1 MTNAMK
7 SAARRDAAGLW
18 AITCYFNPVGY
29 RRRLANYRV
38 FRQQLSVPLVAVE
51 LAYGPNFELNESDA
65 EILLQLR
72 GGDVMWQKER
82 LLNVALNALPNDCR
96 KVAWLDCDIVFEAD
110 DWPERVSNLLDRFM
124 VVQTFSHV
132 YHLPHD
138 WKLGD
143 LRTAAA
149 KSSAPSS
156 MFAMTSG
163 LPIREFLCPPV
174 IGRMR
179 KGLSWAARRE
189 LLDQHG
195 FYDAR
200 IIGGGDTL
208 MACAFFGYFEAVFRR
223 KHMNDR
229 QQEHFL
235 AWAEP
240 VARVVRGAA
249 GVMEGN
255 IFHLWHGDLNARQLR
270 TRDQDLSGFD
280 FDPFE
285 DIALNASGCWRW
297 NTNKPAMHD
306 FMRKYFVSRR
316 EDG

>member
-1 MTNAMK
+1 MTNVMK
-7 SAARRDAAGLW
+7 SAARRDAASLW

-38 FRQQLSVPLVAVE
+38 FRQRLGVPLVAVE

-82 LLNVALNALPNDCR
+82 LLNVALQALPNDCR

-110 DWPERVSNLLDRFM
+110 DWPERVSDLLDRFM
-124 VVQTFSHV
+124 VVQPFSHV
-132 YHLPHD
+132 HYLPHD

-143 LRTAAA
+143 FRTAAA
-149 KSSAPSS
+149 KSSVSSS
-156 MFAMTSG
+156 MFAMSLG
-163 LPIREFLCPPV
+163 LPIGQCLCPPV
-174 IGRMR
+174 IGLN

-208 MACAFFGYFEAVFRR
+208 MACAFFGYFEEVFRL

-235 AWAEP
+235 AWAGP
-240 VARVVRGAA
+240 VAKVVQSAA
-249 GVMEGN
+249 SVLAGN
-255 IFHLWHGDLNARQLR
+255 IFHLWHGDFEDKRIR
-270 TRDQDLSGFD
+270 KRDHDLSTYN

-285 DIALNASGCWRW
+285 DIAVNASGCWRW
-297 NTNKPAMHD
+297 NTSKPAMHN
-306 FMRKYFVSRR
+306 FVRSYFGSRR